1 MSIRRSTAFRVAL
14 ALTLALTAAVG
25 ALVVRAAAQGPA
37 MPKSVTLGTNPP
49 GTVYFAL
56 ASGIAKVVS
65 GGAGYQMVVQP
76 HAGTSTMLP
85 LINTGEMEFGIQNGV
100 DLWLAYRGPAHQI
113 GGRNPFAHTPNVRLV
128 MRGAPLMVGLLVRK
142 DSPIKTVHDV

>member
-1 MSIRRSTAFRVAL
+1 MCRPMLAL
-14 ALTLALTAAVG
+14 ALGTF
-25 ALVVRAAAQGPA
+25 AQGQSL
-37 MPKSVTLGTNPP
+37 PKSVTIGTNPA

-85 LINTGEMEFGIQNGV
+85 LINSGEMEFGIQNGV
-100 DLWLAYRGPAHQI
+100 DLWLAYRGSAHQI
-113 GGRNPFAHTPNVRLV
+113 GGRNPFAHTPRSEEHTSELQSRLHLV
-128 MRGAPLMVGLLVRK
+128 CRLLLEKKKKNKR
-142 DSPIKTVHDV
+142 

>member
-1 MSIRRSTAFRVAL
+1 MRRSMFALAFVVAL
-14 ALTLALTAAVG
+14 VAVP
-25 ALVVRAAAQGPA
+25 LSVRTVAQSQSL
-37 MPKSVTLGTNPP
+37 PKSVTIGTNPA

-65 GGAGYQMVVQP
+65 GGAGYQMAVQP

-100 DLWLAYRGPAHQI
+100 DLWLAYRGSAHQI
-113 GGRNPFAHTPNVRLV
+113 RGRNPFAHPPHAPRVVR
-128 MRGAPLMVGLLVRK
+128 RAP
-142 DSPIKTVHDV
+142 PIARPLATHDAP